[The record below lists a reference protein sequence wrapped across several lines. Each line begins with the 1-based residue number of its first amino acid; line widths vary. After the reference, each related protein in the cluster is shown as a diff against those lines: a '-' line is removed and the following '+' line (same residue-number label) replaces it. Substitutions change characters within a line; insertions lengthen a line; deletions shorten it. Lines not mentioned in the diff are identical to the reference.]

1 MEGGH
6 GTVGGMS
13 DQDYHT
19 GETLDGADAGC
30 APLRGAGKGK
40 KKKMKVAK
48 GKRRHRS
55 ETVQT
60 PAGQKH
66 RPQRKGKKGK
76 KQKAQETSAME
87 LDPTTAMSGDSNVSE
102 EEENSVLAPV
112 QKKRRMRP
120 CPLEDDVQ
128 SIDSLPETHA
138 AGPDNPDGH
147 QTEPTLR
154 QTTIPEWLARVKESF
169 PEASPN
175 STPEHDVAAG
185 RDDAVATAASAPNA
199 EMPQAVGDSV
209 HLSEEDMDLD
219 GAEGADSTAE

>member
-112 QKKRRMRP
+112 QKKRRMQP
-120 CPLEDDVQ
+120 CAQEDDVQ

-138 AGPDNPDGH
+138 AGPDKPDG
-147 QTEPTLR
+147 EPTLR
-154 QTTIPEWLARVKESF
+154 QTTIPRLMESF

-175 STPEHDVAAG
+175 STPEYDVAAG

-209 HLSEEDMDLD
+209 HLSEEDIDSD
-219 GAEGADSTAE
+219 GVEGADSTAE